1 MSNYIQ
7 DNLQSDEEV
16 LVCVQ
21 VSIWRLLPALLF
33 SIVMM
38 VIGIGIVAQDGNSVV
53 SCILVF
59 ILFIVITISVMFVYL
74 QIRTTYLVI
83 TNKRVLG
90 KVGVLRIVTM
100 DIHIDKV
107 ECVSY
112 KAGIFGKIFHFY
124 TLKIKGV
131 GGSGWR
137 YRGISNAREFKNM
150 TNNAIECHAK
160 EARREQAELIV
171 LAMNINKS

>member
-16 LVCVQ
+16 LVCAQ

-38 VIGIGIVAQDGNSVV
+38 VIGIVAQGGSSVV
-53 SCILVF
+53 SFIGVF
-59 ILFIVITISVMFVYL
+59 FLFIVVTIPVMFVYL

-150 TNNAIECHAK
+150 TNNAIECHTQ

-171 LAMNINKS
+171 LAINTNKS

>member
-7 DNLQSDEEV
+7 DNLQSDKEV
-16 LVCVQ
+16 FVCAQ

-38 VIGIGIVAQDGNSVV
+38 VIGIVAQGGSSVV
-53 SCILVF
+53 SFIGVF
-59 ILFIVITISVMFVYL
+59 FLFIVVTIPVMFVYL

-83 TNKRVLG
+83 TNKRVFG

-137 YRGISNAREFKNM
+137 YREISNAREFKNM
-150 TNNAIECHAK
+150 TNNAIECHAQ

-171 LAMNINKS
+171 LAINTNKS

>member
-7 DNLQSDEEV
+7 DNLQSDKEV
-16 LVCVQ
+16 FVCAQ

-38 VIGIGIVAQDGNSVV
+38 VIGIVAQGGSSVV
-53 SCILVF
+53 SFIGVF
-59 ILFIVITISVMFVYL
+59 FLFIVVTIPVMFVYL

-137 YRGISNAREFKNM
+137 YREISNAREFKNM
-150 TNNAIECHAK
+150 TNNAIECHAQ

-171 LAMNINKS
+171 LAINTNKS